1 VQTIARLSVAAAFVC
16 GFARHGLAQDA
27 SPPVADRPFY
37 ASVAFELSAQDSA
50 DRIVTDPDQP
60 NAAVGGAALGVTA
73 TIGRH
78 LSKLTSVAA
87 EVSLPTRFQATQQ
100 INYLQR
106 IQYDNR
112 HREPTVSALM
122 LVHTPLS
129 HVLRPEWVFGISY
142 VQEATLQRSAS
153 APFSGPFGPFGPATE
168 IERDTWALTGGINL
182 AEPLSGRLQ
191 FVEQIRLHWVDRAD
205 INNRSDYNS
214 AVLYLSPLVFRAG
227 VGLRVLF

>member
-1 VQTIARLSVAAAFVC
+1 
-16 GFARHGLAQDA
+16 
-27 SPPVADRPFY
+27 
-37 ASVAFELSAQDSA
+37 
-50 DRIVTDPDQP
+50 
-60 NAAVGGAALGVTA
+60 
-73 TIGRH
+73 
-78 LSKLTSVAA
+78 LTSVAA

-122 LVHTPLS
+122 LGHTPAAQ
-129 HVLRPEWVFGISY
+129 VLRPEWVFGISY

-153 APFSGPFGPFGPATE
+153 APLSGPFGPFGPATA
-168 IERDTWALTGGINL
+168 IERDTWALTGGVNL

-205 INNRSDYNS
+205 FDNRSDYNS
-214 AVLYLSPLVFRAG
+214 AFLSLSPLVSEQESGSACCFDGDALKRRRICSSSRSELRMMAG
-227 VGLRVLF
+227 LKACTTFSAAVHRPRP